1 MSLVGHIEYV
11 VCITLQNIKMEK
23 TYIEKI
29 KETVDGICDEYNIGQ
44 PIVVPAAAR
53 MIAEHKGV
61 DVAIE
66 LFEGAYDE
74 CVKNTDRT
82 NPFAFAAYKSTL
94 EKLLIPMRDNK

>member
-1 MSLVGHIEYV
+1 
-11 VCITLQNIKMEK
+11 
-23 TYIEKI
+23 
-29 KETVDGICDEYNIGQ
+29 
-44 PIVVPAAAR
+44 VVPAAAK

-74 CVKNTDRT
+74 CVKNTDRD

>member
-1 MSLVGHIEYV
+1 
-11 VCITLQNIKMEK
+11 MEK
-23 TYIEKI
+23 TYIEQI
-29 KETVDGICDEYNIGQ
+29 RETVDGICDEYNLGQ

-66 LFEGAYDE
+66 LFEGAYNE
-74 CVKNTDRT
+74 CITKPEKD

-94 EKLLIPMRDNK
+94 EKLLIPMRDGENGKV